1 MITINVSDNIKD
13 VIAGMDDVARRQVP
27 FATAQALTRTAKSVQ
42 GALEREL
49 VSVFDRPT
57 PWVARG
63 TFVAPATKQNLTA
76 ETGMKDKGNRT
87 PARYTQEH
95 FSGGTRGLK
104 AFELVMQQRGI
115 LPQGMRAIPGAG
127 IKADRY
133 GNPNRAAIKEVIEQ
147 ASRGVRVW
155 TGKGKRQSLTGYFV
169 VTKPEQD
176 PRTKHLI
183 PGIYRRIQKG
193 ADNAL
198 IPVFVFVD
206 QAQYGKVIDL
216 QAIASKTV
224 RAVFER
230 EFAAAL
236 KRAME
241 TAR

>member
-1 MITINVSDNIKD
+1 MINVSDNIKEAARGLED
-13 VIAGMDDVARRQVP
+13 VVRRQVP
-27 FATAQALTRTAKSVQ
+27 FATALALTRTAQAVQ
-42 GALEREL
+42 SGLQREMS
-49 VSVFDRPT
+49 SVFDNLT
-57 PWVARG
+57 PWVANG
-63 TFVAPATKQNLTA
+63 TFVAPATKQTLTA
-76 ETGMKDKGNRT
+76 EAGMKDKGRRS
-87 PARYTQEH
+87 PALYTKEH
-95 FSGGTRGLK
+95 FSSGERGLK
-104 AFELVMQQRGI
+104 PFEVVMQSRGI

-193 ADNAL
+193 ADNEL
-198 IPVFVFVD
+198 IPVFIFVD

-230 EFAAAL
+230 EFADAL
-236 KRAME
+236 ERATR